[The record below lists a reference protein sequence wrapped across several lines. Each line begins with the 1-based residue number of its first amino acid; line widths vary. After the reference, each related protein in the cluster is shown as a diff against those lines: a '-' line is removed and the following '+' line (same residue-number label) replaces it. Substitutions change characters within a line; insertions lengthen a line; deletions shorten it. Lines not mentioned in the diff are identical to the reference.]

1 MVNGWQNG
9 IPGKTRRD
17 RKGER
22 KTRRDRKGDKIM
34 VSTDVGETVQA
45 LHFNACR

>member
-17 RKGER
+17 RKGDR
-22 KTRRDRKGDKIM
+22 KTKRERKGDIM